1 MFLGFH
7 WHALILSIAFIGENS
22 FFINK
27 ISFVSVSGFDINSL
41 FFLGFHLNVL
51 IALFLVTV
59 AVGSAIAEV
68 YEIEEWLKSQSRLVD
83 DGGRLV
89 TRGREIRMWQ
99 RRENRFNFCPGLSK
113 ERGNLCD

>member
-1 MFLGFH
+1 M
-7 WHALILSIAFIGENS
+7 GENS

-27 ISFVSVSGFDINSL
+27 ISFVSVSRFDINSF

-68 YEIEEWLKSQSRLVD
+68 YEIEEWLKSQSRRVD

-99 RRENRFNFCPGLSK
+99 RRENRFNFCLDCQKKEGLTY
-113 ERGNLCD
+113 GV